1 MELDAKPSRWPQWW
15 ITLWASS
22 AAFSAYFCMYAF
34 RKPFAAA
41 SFSGLH
47 FAGTDFG
54 LKSAL
59 VISQVIGYAISKFIG
74 IKVCSEISASKR
86 ALALVGLIAVAEL
99 ALVLFGAAPPSWRVV
114 AIFLNGLPLGMVWGM
129 VVAYLEGRRTS
140 EFLLATLS
148 CSFIVSSGVVKDVG
162 RWTMS
167 SWNVGEAWMPCV
179 TGLLFLPAFLLSVAF
194 LAALPAPDPSD
205 VKARTQRRPMR
216 AGRIAFVKRFAL
228 GLGLLLAFYL
238 VLTAF
243 RDYRDNFE
251 IDLFKAM
258 GYGSEPGI
266 FSKTETPVAFVV
278 LAMLGALSLV
288 RDNRRG
294 LAGAFVVMLAGMVL
308 VGVATLR
315 YDGGLISGIFWM
327 ILLGAGSYL
336 AYVPV
341 GSMLFDRLIAH
352 TRSGG
357 TAVFAIYLADATGYA
372 GSVGVLLF
380 KELGR
385 PSQTPLIFFRGLS
398 YFLCVFGGAA
408 LAAAA
413 VYFVTRPAEAA
424 SGTASGGEPLAET
437 GAAAHG

>member
-99 ALVLFGAAPPSWRVV
+99 ALVLFGAVAPSFRVV

-194 LAALPAPDPSD
+194 LAALPALDPSD
-205 VKARTQRRPMR
+205 VKARTQRRPMPR
-216 AGRIAFVKRFAL
+216 WTHRICETIRAGAGTAAGLLSCADGVSRLSRQLRDRSVQGDGVRQRAGHLQQDRDAGRIR
-228 GLGLLLAFYL
+228 
-238 VLTAF
+238 
-243 RDYRDNFE
+243 
-251 IDLFKAM
+251 
-258 GYGSEPGI
+258 GSG
-266 FSKTETPVAFVV
+266 
-278 LAMLGALSLV
+278 
-288 RDNRRG
+288 D
-294 LAGAFVVMLAGMVL
+294 AG
-308 VGVATLR
+308 GV
-315 YDGGLISGIFWM
+315 
-327 ILLGAGSYL
+327 
-336 AYVPV
+336 
-341 GSMLFDRLIAH
+341 
-352 TRSGG
+352 
-357 TAVFAIYLADATGYA
+357 
-372 GSVGVLLF
+372 
-380 KELGR
+380 
-385 PSQTPLIFFRGLS
+385 
-398 YFLCVFGGAA
+398 
-408 LAAAA
+408 
-413 VYFVTRPAEAA
+413 EA
-424 SGTASGGEPLAET
+424 
-437 GAAAHG
+437 